1 MSDLI
6 QLLHQSLP
14 EAVGGLIAAAV
25 LALLG
30 LLYRRW
36 RRQRGEEPAHGKGE
50 VAPPEE
56 IHMGDVSGQVAV
68 GKDINQTQNVTFD
81 QRYQKVGTQT
91 NIAGKEK
98 PPEKR

>member
-6 QLLHQSLP
+6 QLLRQSLP
-14 EAVGGLIAAAV
+14 EAIGGLIAAAA
-25 LALLG
+25 LAVLG

-36 RRQRGEEPAHGKGE
+36 RRQQGEEPAPGKGE
-50 VAPPEE
+50 VAPAEQ
-56 IHMGDVSGQVAV
+56 IHMGDVSGQVAI
-68 GKDINQTQNVTFD
+68 GEDITQAQNITFD
-81 QRYQKVGTQT
+81 HRYQKVGTQT